1 MKLIPTSISLLLLAS
16 AATLA
21 QAADG
26 VQVNFLGSNNTHV
39 RVTDEAKYLLLPIQD
54 SNDDAKINVIVD
66 GNLYETIYAKL
77 SKSKT
82 DFYVPYDLEALK
94 GKNVIFD
101 IVTTQGRGSVREAKN
116 DACWKDIK
124 VYDSFDDSNRELKYR
139 PLFHHTPAYGWMND
153 PNGMFYKDGEWH
165 LYFQCNPY
173 GSKWQNMSWGHSV
186 SKDLI
191 HWRYEPVAIR
201 PNGLGSI
208 FSGSSVIDHDNTCGF
223 GNDAVIALYTSASTS
238 QMQSLAYSN
247 DGGSTFKTYKANP
260 IITLETEARDPNMFW
275 NDATKEWNLVLAHA
289 LEHEILLFTSP
300 NLKDWTLTS
309 RFGKNIG
316 CQDGVWECPD
326 LFELPVQGTDLKK
339 WVLIVNINP
348 GGPFGGS
355 ATQYFIGDFDGKTF
369 TADTDSEGV
378 IPTKWLDFGKDHYA
392 TVSWS
397 NAPDGRRVVIGW
409 MSNWQ
414 YAAEVPTLQYRS
426 SNTLPRDIYLFK
438 ADDDQIYAASAPS
451 PELLDIRGSLTKSV
465 KRFHISNSAKNFAL
479 PSTNSSTCEILMDI
493 DATKSR
499 QVSITLSN
507 NNGDRS
513 VIEFDPKKHT
523 LLFDR
528 TRSGVVDFN
537 TNFPAITVAPTFE
550 HNGKVSLRIFI
561 DKSSIEVF
569 GNNGKACL
577 TNLVFPNSPYTNI
590 KIASEGGKS
599 VISDLRIYSIK

>member
-223 GNDAVIALYTSASTS
+223 GNDAVIALYT
-238 QMQSLAYSN
+238 
-247 DGGSTFKTYKANP
+247 
-260 IITLETEARDPNMFW
+260 
-275 NDATKEWNLVLAHA
+275 
-289 LEHEILLFTSP
+289 
-300 NLKDWTLTS
+300 
-309 RFGKNIG
+309 
-316 CQDGVWECPD
+316 
-326 LFELPVQGTDLKK
+326 
-339 WVLIVNINP
+339 
-348 GGPFGGS
+348 
-355 ATQYFIGDFDGKTF
+355 
-369 TADTDSEGV
+369 
-378 IPTKWLDFGKDHYA
+378 
-392 TVSWS
+392 
-397 NAPDGRRVVIGW
+397 
-409 MSNWQ
+409 
-414 YAAEVPTLQYRS
+414 
-426 SNTLPRDIYLFK
+426 
-438 ADDDQIYAASAPS
+438 
-451 PELLDIRGSLTKSV
+451 
-465 KRFHISNSAKNFAL
+465 
-479 PSTNSSTCEILMDI
+479 
-493 DATKSR
+493 
-499 QVSITLSN
+499 
-507 NNGDRS
+507 
-513 VIEFDPKKHT
+513 
-523 LLFDR
+523 
-528 TRSGVVDFN
+528 
-537 TNFPAITVAPTFE
+537 
-550 HNGKVSLRIFI
+550 
-561 DKSSIEVF
+561 
-569 GNNGKACL
+569 
-577 TNLVFPNSPYTNI
+577 
-590 KIASEGGKS
+590 
-599 VISDLRIYSIK
+599 